1 MITRAEI
8 EKLGALHVVEPAML
22 SLYLAVPP
30 PADPAARAGELIA
43 AAETACGPPMTEQ
56 DRTWVLERLPS
67 CARDR
72 PGRTVAVFAC
82 AGTGLLE
89 VIPLPCPLPEQ
100 GVLGVR
106 PHIRPLLLAR
116 QRCPAYH
123 VAVLDQRRT
132 WLFRVDGDE
141 VESVW
146 VPLGRQDHD
155 PAAQLARLVRQ
166 GEPGPLV
173 VGGQADSVGR
183 LLAAAPPEVRE
194 AVAGSF
200 TADPRTLT
208 AARVRDLASPVIA
221 RQSQLRARRTAAAIL
236 AMPSGGPSAADRSA
250 VGLPACLA
258 AVSAGPV
265 PALVVPGDDL
275 VPGYECGR
283 CGTLSLDADDCCP
296 DWGTAALPV
305 PDVIEEMVS
314 RVLEDGGDVT
324 VITDGSS
331 PVAARLRSLR
341 PMRGAWRGSPSARR
355 RSGATRRGHAGRRCG
370 RR

>member
-8 EKLGALHVVEPAML
+8 EKLGALHVVEPDML
-22 SLYLAVPP
+22 SLYLAVPRA
-30 PADPAARAGELIA
+30 ADLAARAGELIA
-43 AAETACGPPMTEQ
+43 AAEAACGQPMAEQ
-56 DRTWVLERLPS
+56 DRTWVLERLPPY
-67 CARDR
+67 ARDC

-82 AGTGLLE
+82 ADTGLLE
-89 VIPLPCPLPEQ
+89 AIPLPYPLPER

-106 PHIRPLLLAR
+106 PHIRPLLLAW
-116 QRCPAYH
+116 QRDPVYH
-123 VAVLDQRRT
+123 VAVVDQRRT
-132 WLFRVDGDE
+132 WLFQVDGDE

-146 VPLGRQDHD
+146 VPTARHDHD
-155 PAAQLARLVRQ
+155 TAAQLTELMRR

-173 VGGQADSVGR
+173 LGGDEDTSRR
-183 LLAAAPPEVRE
+183 LLAAVPPMVRE
-194 AVAGSF
+194 AIAGRF

-208 AARVRDLASPVIA
+208 TAQVRDLASPVIT
-221 RQSQLRARRTAAAIL
+221 RQSELRARNTAAAIL
-236 AMPSGGPSAADRSA
+236 AIPAGGRSA

-265 PALVVPGDDL
+265 PTLVVPRDGL
-275 VPGYECGR
+275 VAGYECGR

-314 RVLEDGGDVT
+314 RVLEDGGEVT

-331 PVAARLRSLR
+331 PVAARLS
-341 PMRGAWRGSPSARR
+341 
-355 RSGATRRGHAGRRCG
+355 
-370 RR
+370 